1 MTLTTSTRSRSRW
14 RTRFTGLLASAI
26 SALGMAAIF
35 VTVPAA
41 SPAVAAD
48 PYGGYLFAYF
58 TGESTADGEQI
69 RFAVSR
75 GNDPLKYDVINQ
87 GRPVLVSTVGTRGV
101 RDPFIMRKQ
110 DGTFV
115 LIATDLRIYQG
126 AGWDASQR
134 TGSRSI
140 VVWTSSDLVNWS
152 APRLTTVMNSTAGN
166 VWAPEVYWDSSL
178 GKYVMFWASKLYST
192 SDPNHTGSTYNKML
206 FSTTSDFVSFSQP
219 QVWNDP
225 GYSVIDSTVIASNGT
240 YYRFT
245 KDERT
250 NSSGSRCGKFITE
263 EKATSLTSRSYTFVK
278 DCIGS
283 GAINAGEGP
292 TIFKSNTEGRWYLFI
307 DEFGG
312 RGYIPFT
319 TTNLDG
325 GTWTEATGVDLPAS
339 PRHGTV
345 MPITTTEL
353 KRVAGATSQIST
365 TTGWRSMQ
373 TVTAG
378 ATNRYWAHYAFNGIT
393 EAITGSSSAA
403 LKADATFGVVPGLA
417 DSSCYSFRS
426 KNHTDRYLRHYG
438 FALKADVLVDNS
450 QFRADATFCATPG
463 KSGQGIS
470 WRSYN
475 IPTRFIRHYGNTLY
489 VAANG
494 GSRSFDSTGNYAADV
509 TWLNQA
515 PWAP

>member
-1 MTLTTSTRSRSRW
+1 MRARV
-14 RTRFTGLLASAI
+14 TGILASAI
-26 SALGMAAIF
+26 SAVGMATLVVA
-35 VTVPAA
+35 VPAA
-41 SPAVAAD
+41 SPAAAATT
-48 PYGGYLFAYF
+48 YGGYLFAYF
-58 TGESTADGEQI
+58 AGEGTADGEQI

-75 GNDPLKYDVINQ
+75 GNDPLRYDVINQ
-87 GRPVLVSTVGTRGV
+87 GKPVLVSTVGTRGV

-110 DGTFV
+110 DGTFI

-134 TGSRSI
+134 TGSRSV
-140 VVWTSSDLVNWS
+140 VVWTSSNLINWS

-166 VWAPEVYWDSSL
+166 VWAPEAYWDSSL

-192 SDPNHTGSTYNKML
+192 SDPNHTANTYNKML
-206 FSTTSDFVSFSQP
+206 YSTTTDFVSFSTP

-225 GYSVIDSTVIASNGT
+225 GYSVIDSTVTANNGN

-250 NSSGSRCGKFITE
+250 NTNGARCGKFITE

-283 GAINAGEGP
+283 GSVNAGEGP
-292 TIFKSNTEGRWYLFI
+292 TIFKSNTEGRWYLFV

-325 GTWTEATGVDLPAS
+325 GTWTEAQGVDLPAN

-345 MPITTTEL
+345 MPITTAEL
-353 KRVAGATSQIST
+353 HRVAGATSQIST
-365 TTGWRSMQ
+365 TTGRRSMQ
-373 TVTAG
+373 AVTAG
-378 ATNRYWAHYAFNGIT
+378 TTNRYWAHYAFTGVT
-393 EAITGSSSAA
+393 SVVTGSTSTL
-403 LKADATFGVVPGLA
+403 LKQDATWTVKPGLA
-417 DSSCYSFRS
+417 DSSCYSFAS
-426 KNHTDRYLRHYG
+426 ANHPDRYLRHYA
-438 FALKADVLVDNS
+438 FVLKADVFEDNPG
-450 QFRADATFCATPG
+450 FRADATFCATSG
-463 KSGQGIS
+463 KSGQGVS

-475 IPTRFIRHYGNTLY
+475 IPTRFIRQYANNLY
-489 VAANG
+489 LGANG
-494 GSRSFDSTGNYAADV
+494 GPNTFDSTGNYNADV